1 MQGKTTLAEM
11 YWPLMHLPPDVV
23 SEIENADR
31 CVICGRLWPLNRHHI
46 VPRSAGELYED
57 GEKLN
62 KACIVLC
69 GSGNNLRDANGRMYC
84 HGRAH
89 HKMLHFRNDRGRL
102 EFAEFDEPTDYMKA
116 LESGW
121 WEPLDRFTAEQ
132 KIIDHYAALREAT
145 FERGIYYDDW
155 EDE

>member
-11 YWPLMHLPPDVV
+11 YWPLMRLSPETVE
-23 SEIENADR
+23 EIEGAMH
-31 CVICGRLWPLNRHHI
+31 CVICGRPWPLNRHHI

-57 GEKLN
+57 GKKLR

-69 GSGNNLRDANGRMYC
+69 GSGNNLRDAYGRMYC

-102 EFAEFDEPTDYMKA
+102 EFAEFDEPTDYLTA

-132 KIIDHYAALREAT
+132 RSIDRSADMLEAIY
-145 FERGIYYDDW
+145 ERGIDRDG
-155 EDE
+155 